1 VTVHRAYLGIGSNDG
16 DREANVER
24 ALAALVR
31 AGTIGAQSSRYR
43 TAPWGVADQP
53 WFLNAVVALHTELD
67 PHALLAALQEV
78 ECTLGRVRARKWGP
92 RTIDLD
98 LLLYD
103 DADIDEPSLRVPHP
117 RLRERA
123 FVLVPLA
130 EIDDRFVPLRDALTA
145 AELAGVELAERE
157 NRTDMPDEAASSVA
171 ERVRALALFLEE
183 SGATRV
189 RIARDGEHVEVSTRG
204 TRAAGLAETAEG
216 APAAATA
223 ARVDAIK
230 ADLVGIFH
238 LSRPTPAEGD
248 VLDADRELGFVEALG
263 IRTPVHSMGG
273 GRLVG
278 IPVADGA
285 AVEYGQAL
293 FLVARGN

>member
-1 VTVHRAYLGIGSNDG
+1 MTAHSAYVGVGSNDG
-16 DREANVER
+16 DRAANVER
-24 ALAALVR
+24 AVAALGR
-31 AGTIGAQSSRYR
+31 AGTIGARSSPYR
-43 TAPWGVADQP
+43 TAPWGVTDQP
-53 WFLNAVVALHTELD
+53 WFLNAVVLLRTELN
-67 PHALLAALQEV
+67 PRALLATLQEI
-78 ECTLGRVRARKWGP
+78 ERELGRVRARRWGP

-103 DADIDEPSLRVPHP
+103 DDDIDEPDLRVPHP

-130 EIDDRFVPLRDALTA
+130 EIDDRFAPLRDALTA

-157 NRTDMPDEAASSVA
+157 SRTDMPDEAASSVA
-171 ERVRALALFLEE
+171 DRVRALAQFLEE

-189 RIARDGEHVEVSTRG
+189 RIARDGERVEVSKRG
-204 TRAAGLAETAEG
+204 ARIAETAQTADR

-238 LSRPTPAEGD
+238 LSRPAPAEGD
-248 VLDADRELGFVEALG
+248 VLDGDRELGFVEALG

-278 IPVADGA
+278 LPVADGA
-285 AVEYGQAL
+285 AVEYGQPL